1 MGLDVYFI
9 KRPADTTADT
19 TRREQDE
26 AVGYYRKFNALL
38 NWIDANAGEVENCTD
53 VPLTRHDL
61 EKLRAT
67 LDRLT
72 PENCHDLF
80 PTTEGFFFGSQDYN
94 DDYWSDVENLKQFV
108 QQQLASFDFDA
119 HRLCFHAWW

>member
-9 KRPADTTADT
+9 KRPPDT

-26 AVGYYRKFNALL
+26 AVGYYGKFNALL

-61 EKLRAT
+61 EKLRGT

-72 PENCHDLF
+72 PENCNDLF
-80 PTTEGFFFGSQDYN
+80 PTTEGFFFGSQEYN
-94 DDYWSDVENLKQFV
+94 DDYWSDVASLKQFV

>member
-9 KRPADTTADT
+9 KRPADT

-61 EKLRAT
+61 EKLRGHPRPPHAGK
-67 LDRLT
+67 LQRPVPDHRRLLLRLT
-72 PENCHDLF
+72 
-80 PTTEGFFFGSQDYN
+80 G
-94 DDYWSDVENLKQFV
+94 V
-108 QQQLASFDFDA
+108 QR
-119 HRLCFHAWW
+119 RLLV

>member
-1 MGLDVYFI
+1 MGLDLYFI
-9 KRPADTTADT
+9 KRPAETTADT

-53 VPLTRHDL
+53 VPLTRQDL

-67 LDRLT
+67 LSNLT
-72 PENCHDLF
+72 PETA
-80 PTTEGFFFGSQDYN
+80 TTCSRPP
-94 DDYWSDVENLKQFV
+94 K
-108 QQQLASFDFDA
+108 ASSLV
-119 HRLCFHAWW
+119 RRSTTTVTGLTWKT

>member
-1 MGLDVYFI
+1 MGLDLYFI
-9 KRPADTTADT
+9 KRPAETTADT

-53 VPLTRHDL
+53 VPLTRQDL

-67 LDRLT
+67 LDRSRRKT
-72 PENCHDLF
+72 A
-80 PTTEGFFFGSQDYN
+80 TTCSRPPKGSSSARRSTTTVTGLS
-94 DDYWSDVENLKQFV
+94 WKT
-108 QQQLASFDFDA
+108 
-119 HRLCFHAWW
+119 